1 MKENNSEYLNS
12 RQMAARMGVSTRSL
26 ERYRADGLI
35 PFIPLTKRA
44 YLYNPQKVFA
54 ILESIEIPCRRLKG
68 ERISVP

>member
-1 MKENNSEYLNS
+1 MKELIEELLNS

-44 YLYNPQKVFA
+44 YLYNPRKVFG
-54 ILESIEIPCRRLKG
+54 ILEGMEIPSRRVKAT
-68 ERISVP
+68 RI

>member
-1 MKENNSEYLNS
+1 MKELIEELLNS

-44 YLYNPQKVFA
+44 YLYNPRKVFA
-54 ILESIEIPCRRLKG
+54 ILESIEIPGRHLKA
-68 ERISVP
+68 ERSSAP

>member
-1 MKENNSEYLNS
+1 MPENNSEYLNS

-54 ILESIEIPCRRLKG
+54 ILESIEIPSRHLKAK
-68 ERISVP
+68 RSSAP